1 MMQIEV
7 ISASSKQPGW
17 VQSGFDTYARRL
29 RGSCRM
35 SLTEVPLAKRSRSA
49 NPSRLRAQEGDRMLA
64 AVPKG
69 ARIVALDETG
79 RQWSTV
85 ELKSRLERWLHG
97 GHSVALLIGGPD
109 GLAPG
114 CLDRA
119 QERWAISSLTL
130 PHGLV
135 RIIVAEAIYRAW
147 SLLENHPYHRD

>member
-1 MMQIEV
+1 MQIEV

-29 RGSCRM
+29 RGTCRM
-35 SLTEVPLAKRSRSA
+35 SLTEIPLAKRFKSA
-49 NPSRLRAQEGDRMLA
+49 NQLQLQVQEGDRMLA

-69 ARIVALDETG
+69 ARIIALDESG
-79 RQWSTV
+79 RQWTTA
-85 ELKSRLERWLHG
+85 ELRSRLERWFHG

-109 GLAPG
+109 GLSPE

-119 QERWAISSLTL
+119 HERWAVSSLTL

-135 RIIVAEAIYRAW
+135 RIIAAEAVYRAW
-147 SLLENHPYHRD
+147 SLLENHPYHRS